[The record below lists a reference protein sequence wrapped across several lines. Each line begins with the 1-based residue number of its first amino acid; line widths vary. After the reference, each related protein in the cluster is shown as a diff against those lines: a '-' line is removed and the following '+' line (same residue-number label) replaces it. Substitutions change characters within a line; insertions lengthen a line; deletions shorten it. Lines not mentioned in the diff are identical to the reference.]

1 MLVCVEDVDKARL
14 ALTRLAHDDLLAYVL
29 AHDPKYQ
36 VAKVHAFLLKKLQE
50 LVGKEGEKRIIINMP
65 PQHGKSRAV
74 CEEFASFLL
83 GKDPTENIALAGYGL
98 DLPTKN
104 CKKLRERIKSTIYK
118 KIFPNTHLGEDT
130 RTQSNWTTS
139 VGGGVKAVGVGTGL
153 TGNRVSTLIIDDPH
167 KDRAEAESATYRNRI
182 WDWFTST
189 AMTRL
194 TPNST
199 IILIMTRWH
208 EDDLCGRLTAK
219 HYVEDLK
226 ERGFED
232 QVFEQWNFP
241 AICEEEDDII
251 GRVEGEA
258 LWSENKPVHFLEGRR
273 QVLGQYEYNAL
284 YRGNPISK
292 GGNIV
297 DIEKIEYCER
307 SEIPTEVE
315 LVRAWDLAATS
326 KKTSAYSA
334 SALCGYD
341 KETEIFY
348 ISHVMRDKLN
358 WHATK
363 QAIGRYGDLEQ
374 NRIGIESV
382 GGFHTSYEQIK
393 EDRVGKNVVQN
404 INVSKDKLSRAN
416 PWLSMVD
423 AGRVKMVR
431 GSWNYDFLDEL
442 RAFPDSKNDDQ
453 VDAVSLAF
461 GMVFKQ
467 QTTKL
472 LMA

>member
-1 MLVCVEDVDKARL
+1 VGDLDKARL
-14 ALTRLAHDDLLAYVL
+14 ALTRLANDDLLAYVL
-29 AHDPKYQ
+29 ANDPKYQ
-36 VAKVHAFLLKKLQE
+36 VAKVHDFLLKKLRS
-50 LVGKEGEKRIIINMP
+50 LIGVKGEKRIIINMP

-104 CKKLRERIKSTIYK
+104 SKKLRERVKSDLYR
-118 KIFPNTHLGEDT
+118 KIFPLTQLGEDT
-130 RTQSNWTTS
+130 RTASNWTTTA
-139 VGGGVKAVGVGTGL
+139 GGGVKAVGVGTGL
-153 TGNRVSTLIIDDPH
+153 TGSRVSTLIIDDPH
-167 KDRAEAESATYRNRI
+167 KDRAEAESVTYRNRI

-219 HYVEDLK
+219 HYVSDLK
-226 ERGFED
+226 ERGFGD

-241 AICEEEDDII
+241 AICEDEDEIL
-251 GRVEGEA
+251 GRKVGEA
-258 LWSENKPVHFLEGRR
+258 LWGENKPVHFLEGRR

-284 YRGNPISK
+284 YRGDPIAK

-297 DIEKIEYCER
+297 DIDRLNYISR
-307 SEIPTEVE
+307 DEIPEGVE

-326 KKTSAYSA
+326 KKTSDYSS

-341 KETEIFY
+341 KKEEIFY
-348 ISHVMRDKLN
+348 ISHVMRGKLN

-363 QAIGRYGDLEQ
+363 EAVGRYGDLES
-374 NRIGIESV
+374 NRIGVESV
-382 GGFHTSYEQIK
+382 GGFHTSYEQLK
-393 EDRVGKNVVQN
+393 EERIGKNIVQA
-404 INVSKDKLSRAN
+404 IHVSKDKLSRAN
-416 PWLSMVD
+416 PWLSMID
-423 AGRVKMVR
+423 AGRVRIVR
-431 GSWNYDFLDEL
+431 GEWNYDFIDEL

-461 GMVFKQ
+461 GMVYKQ
-467 QTTKL
+467 QGAKL
-472 LMA
+472 FMA

>member
-1 MLVCVEDVDKARL
+1 M
-14 ALTRLAHDDLLAYVL
+14 ALTRLAQGDLLAFVL
-29 AHDPKYQ
+29 ANDPKYQ
-36 VAKVHAFLLKKLQE
+36 VAKVHNFLLKKLE
-50 LVGKEGEKRIIINMP
+50 SLVGKEGEKRIIINMP

-74 CEEFASFLL
+74 CEEFVSYLL
-83 GKDPTENIALAGYGL
+83 GRDPTENIALAGYGL

-104 CKKLRERIKSTIYK
+104 CKRLRDRIKSDVYQ
-118 KIFPNTHLGEDT
+118 KIFPKTQLSDDT
-130 RTQSNWTTS
+130 RTQSNWTTTD
-139 VGGGVKAVGVGTGL
+139 GGGVRAVGIGTGL

-167 KDRAEAESATYRNRI
+167 KDRAEAESSTYRDRI

-194 TPNST
+194 TPNSI

-208 EDDLCGRLTAK
+208 EDDLCGRLTSK
-219 HYVEDLK
+219 HYVSDLK

-232 QVFEQWNFP
+232 QIFEQWNFP
-241 AICEEEDDII
+241 AICEEDEDVL
-251 GRVEGEA
+251 GRLKGEA
-258 LWSENKPVHFLEGRR
+258 LWEENKSVHFLEGRR
-273 QVLGQYEYNAL
+273 SVLGQYEYNAL

-297 DIEKIEYCER
+297 NLDSIEYIDR
-307 SEIPTEVE
+307 TEIPTNVE

-326 KKTSAYSA
+326 KKTSDFSA

-341 KETEIFY
+341 KTEDVFY
-348 ISHVMRDKLN
+348 VAHVMRDKMN

-363 QAIGRYGDLEQ
+363 TAIGRFADLEG

-393 EDRVGKNVVQN
+393 DERRGKNIV
-404 INVSKDKLSRAN
+404 ISIHVSKDKLTRAN
-416 PWLSMVD
+416 GWLSLVD
-423 AGRVKMVR
+423 AGRVRVVR
-431 GSWNYDFLDEL
+431 GDWNYDFIDEL
-442 RAFPDSKNDDQ
+442 RAFPDGKNDDQ

-461 GMVFKQ
+461 GMVYKK
-467 QTTKL
+467 TNKL